1 MTTPLTGPRRAPG
14 GGAGPAPPGRR
25 APGDVRTGDRRQQRP
40 RPRTAGRRRAAL
52 LVGLTLLAPVLAA
65 FVLRRDAWVV
75 TSDSVAQQSI
85 VRTWFAAGH
94 DVTYLPPD
102 TWLLKVPLYVVV
114 EALPLAPT
122 TRLLVESAV
131 LAAVAVVA
139 AAWATWELAGQ
150 AGLRRSRSLLG
161 VLLPFAWFGT
171 LSGGTGSYLV
181 SLPNSRNVELGLA
194 LVVVAVA
201 GRRLAGHRTWRRPSA
216 SSIARAGGTAVVAAV
231 LLAILWVD
239 DPYVAYLVGIP
250 LALAAAAWFARPPT
264 RGGRDPR
271 LLGISGTLLASLGL
285 ASLIRTL
292 MPLAG
297 IRLVVDGTAPTL
309 DPAELIRHMTI
320 LPNAAAGQL
329 GLAEPGG
336 AAQVVHVLAVALLAL
351 AVVSA
356 GAVAVRGWR
365 GGRLAV
371 AFLGVHW
378 LVVAV
383 GVVAN
388 RTIYDFHAGRYLVLA
403 LVDLAACLGIGIA
416 MLRERLP
423 ARAPRLD
430 AIATGLVALA
440 VTANLVSAAADHPIR
455 PAQIAEARQE
465 QQAVLA
471 VLTAEASRGATK
483 GFGPFWTA
491 DLYTHLSGGRVQL
504 SDVVCDRGGLRAR
517 GWLTDTARLRMPA
530 ARTVVVLP
538 PAAAELQGCTP
549 DGIVARLGRA
559 AARIVTP
566 GGTTVLVFDRDVT
579 LSIGDSIGRS
589 IGHSARLSIGR

>member
-1 MTTPLTGPRRAPG
+1 M
-14 GGAGPAPPGRR
+14 
-25 APGDVRTGDRRQQRP
+25 
-40 RPRTAGRRRAAL
+40 
-52 LVGLTLLAPVLAA
+52 PVLAA
-65 FVLRRDAWVV
+65 FVLRRDAWLV

-102 TWLLKVPLYVVV
+102 TWLLKVPLYMVV

-131 LAAVAVVA
+131 LAAVALVA
-139 AAWATWELAGQ
+139 AAWATWDLAGQ

-171 LSGGTGSYLV
+171 LSGGAGSYLV

-201 GRRLAGHRTWRRPSA
+201 GRRLAGHQTRRLAGDQTCRLAGHQTWRRPSA
-216 SSIARAGGTAVVAAV
+216 SSIARAGGTAAVAAV

-239 DPYVAYLVGIP
+239 DPYVAYLVGLP
-250 LALAAAAWFARPPT
+250 LALAAAAWFARPAT

-309 DPAELIRHMTI
+309 DPAELMRHMTI
-320 LPNAAAGQL
+320 LPSAAAGQL

-336 AAQVVHVLAVALLAL
+336 AAQVAHVLAVALLAL

-378 LVVAV
+378 LVVAA

-403 LVDLAACLGIGIA
+403 LVDLAACLGIGVA

-440 VTANLVSAAADHPIR
+440 VTANLVSAAADHPTR
-455 PAQIAEARQE
+455 PAQIAAARQE

-471 VLTAEASRGATK
+471 VLTAEANRGATK

-504 SDVVCDRGGLRAR
+504 SDVACDQGGLRAR
-517 GWLTDTARLRMPA
+517 GWLTDTARLRIPA

-538 PAAAELQGCTP
+538 PAGAELQGCTP

-579 LSIGDSIGRS
+579 PLIEHSIEGA
-589 IGHSARLSIGR
+589 IGHSTGLSTGR